1 MNLFFSDLDNT
12 LLYSHNR
19 SICEDKLVVEHLDG
33 REQSFMTEFTYDF
46 FSSAM
51 WLQIIPVSTRT
62 EKQYRRIECAEQLRF
77 KYAIICNGGKLLI
90 DGIEDNEWT
99 KETHDLAGDN
109 CENVKDATMYL
120 SKLCKNETVH
130 TPEAYMSY
138 VKCDNPENV
147 YKELIRWADLSKVN
161 IQKDGRKVYVFAKRI
176 NKGTAIERFMNLSE
190 PGTIDT
196 IIAAGDNLMDVPM
209 MNKANYA
216 YARPDIYDIVTC
228 HNKIKIEDE
237 VFSDGICRSLEKM
250 RMEGTF

>member
-1 MNLFFSDLDNT
+1 MKKTIIENITKLSSKMPKT
-12 LLYSHNR
+12 LNEALNFNDRQAY
-19 SICEDKLVVEHLDG
+19 EDE
-33 REQSFMTEFTYDF
+33 
-46 FSSAM
+46 
-51 WLQIIPVSTRT
+51 
-62 EKQYRRIECAEQLRF
+62 
-77 KYAIICNGGKLLI
+77 NI
-90 DGIEDNEWT
+90 DMQHEETPELNGIEDNEWT